1 MSRTSPARGPT
12 MTILARAGEQL
23 RQALAFAGAACHQG
37 PWPPSKS
44 TPSIVAERKIPRRL
58 DLQFRLEY
66 WALRA
71 VAGVVRALPLD
82 LAGSISAAVWRLIA
96 PLGRRHKRALENL
109 AIAFPEKTPAE
120 REAIA
125 IAMWDNLGR
134 VMAETMRIDQILQE
148 PSRLAVVK
156 AEAFNRY
163 IGKEGAI
170 VGVSLHTGNWELAIW
185 PMMASGKM
193 PGAIFRLVKNP
204 YVDRYLRSLR
214 RGLYPGGLFGKG
226 KAFGDGEAQRTA
238 RIILGFVR
246 RGGRLGIVSDLYD
259 KKGLPVPF
267 FGQPAKSTMVPA
279 MLARRTGARLWAAR
293 CIRDGRASRFKIEM
307 REIKVPRSRNIAD
320 DIRTT
325 TASIQAQFEAWI
337 REHPEQWMWSNRRW
351 R

>member
-1 MSRTSPARGPT
+1 MPINRVQHRPTCTSA
-12 MTILARAGEQL
+12 
-23 RQALAFAGAACHQG
+23 ALLPSGAMAVAAT
-37 PWPPSKS
+37 
-44 TPSIVAERKIPRRL
+44 TPSPPEERRISLRL

-66 WALRA
+66 WALRV
-71 VAGVVRALPLD
+71 VASVVRALPMD
-82 LAGSISAAVWRLIA
+82 LAGSISAAVWRRIA

-109 AIAFPEKTPAE
+109 ALAFPEKTAAE

-125 IAMWDNLGR
+125 VAMWDNLGR
-134 VMAETMRIDQILQE
+134 VMAETMRIDQILKE
-148 PSRLAVVK
+148 PSRLSVVR
-156 AEAFNRY
+156 AEAFERY
-163 IGKEGAI
+163 RGKEGSI

-204 YVDRYLRSLR
+204 YVDKYLRSLR
-214 RGLYPGGLFGKG
+214 RELYPGGLFGKG
-226 KAFGDGEAQRTA
+226 KAFGNEEAQRTA
-238 RIILGFVR
+238 RIILDFVR

-259 KKGLPVPF
+259 KNGLPVPF

-293 CIRDGRASRFKIEM
+293 CIRDGRSSRFRIEM
-307 REIKVPRSRNIAD
+307 REIKVPRSRNVGD

-325 TASIQAQFEAWI
+325 TASIQAQFEEWI